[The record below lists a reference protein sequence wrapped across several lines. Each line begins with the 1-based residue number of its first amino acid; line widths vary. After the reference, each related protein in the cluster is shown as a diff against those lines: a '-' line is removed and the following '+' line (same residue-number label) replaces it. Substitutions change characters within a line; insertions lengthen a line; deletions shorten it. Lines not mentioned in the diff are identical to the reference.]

1 MVIPSM
7 GTLDLP
13 ARDACGAKLVIEVL
27 RSLDIIAPRRVAT
40 VRHAG
45 ELVER
50 RGFVEEL
57 HLKQLPRVVPNLFS
71 AAASWTGHGNNSP
84 PAPAASEENA
94 EEEVDG

>member
-13 ARDACGAKLVIEVL
+13 ARDARGSRLIIEVVSCVDVL
-27 RSLDIIAPRRVAT
+27 APRKYAT

-50 RGFVEEL
+50 RGIVDEL
-57 HLKQLPRVVPNLFS
+57 RLNQLPLVPTLF
-71 AAASWTGHGNNSP
+71 G
-84 PAPAASEENA
+84 
-94 EEEVDG
+94 DGEQSDREITS